1 MVPTS
6 IGWTFLVVVA
16 TGRVNDRRASCSCC
30 WFQTICALC
39 CVTKSEYD
47 GIVPA
52 LTLKC
57 ASPSSSGTGKLLVI
71 VAVVSVVAV
80 GSLGMMGVVV
90 VVVTFTVHGSGLSQ
104 SLAIIMTLVV
114 VDAGNTVLGSSKLV
128 VGPHSSSSSATP
140 MSLFWM
146 ELLPRSWMLSL
157 LSAATTAT
165 CAPSLYS
172 GTTRSA
178 LLASVARSSSSS
190 S

>member
-16 TGRVNDRRASCSCC
+16 TGQVNDRRASCSCC

-52 LTLKC
+52 FTWKC
-57 ASPSSSGTGKLLVI
+57 ASSSSGTGKRLVV
-71 VAVVSVVAV
+71 VAVVSVVVV
-80 GSLGMMGVVV
+80 GSLGMVGVVV
-90 VVVTFTVHGSGLSQ
+90 VVVTFTVHGSGLSR
-104 SLAIIMTLVV
+104 SSRAIIMTLVV

-128 VGPHSSSSSATP
+128 VVGPHSSSSSATP
-140 MSLFWM
+140 ISLLWM

-178 LLASVARSSSSS
+178 LLASVARSSS
-190 S
+190 